1 MRHKSKDLKPFF
13 LAMIVQ
19 VLIGS
24 LYGWNIISSSL
35 MDQFDFTGAAMGAV
49 FGVALISFTGT
60 MIPLGIKIH
69 NFSPAQLTVYTALL
83 SGLGFLLSGF
93 SRGSLPLIFIG
104 SGVLVGMGTG
114 VGYISTLAYGLT
126 PFTNKS
132 LPTGLITA
140 SFAAG
145 SIISSTLLGKLLP
158 HYSITTLLQGFGG
171 LQLLM
176 LFIIASQLSRVKFTQ
191 RKIKSNESIPNSTM
205 IPLWFVM
212 FAATFGGL
220 LIISNLKQI
229 VGSLTNELNLALA
242 ISLFSIMNGL
252 GRTIFGALPIVKHGK
267 VIVINMLIL
276 GGTLGVMIFFRNAIL
291 LYIVVALIGML
302 FGSFFVLFPLFT
314 MDQFGINQFE
324 KLYPRIFLAYGVA
337 AAVSATLGGKLYD
350 LFPSPSVTLSIAT
363 LIEVFGAVL
372 FIILLKR
379 AKRVVDT
386 NPEMCKI

>member
-1 MRHKSKDLKPFF
+1 MRQNRKDLKPFF
-13 LAMIVQ
+13 LAMLVQ

-35 MDQFDFTGAAMGAV
+35 MDQFEFTGAAMGAV
-49 FGVALISFTGT
+49 FGVALISFTVT

-69 NFSPAQLTVYTALL
+69 HFSPSQLTVYTALL
-83 SGLGFLLSGF
+83 SGIGFLLSGF
-93 SRGSLPLIFIG
+93 SGGSLPLIFIG

-114 VGYISTLAYGLT
+114 VGYISTLSYGLT
-126 PFTNKS
+126 PFTNRS

-140 SFAAG
+140 SFALG

-158 HYSITTLLQGFGG
+158 HYTITTLLQLFGG
-171 LQLLM
+171 FQL
-176 LFIIASQLSRVKFTQ
+176 IILLIVSSQLSRVKFTK
-191 RKIKSNESIPNSTM
+191 RKIKTNESIPHTTM
-205 IPLWFVM
+205 VPLWFVM

-229 VGSLTNELNLALA
+229 VGSLTDQLNLALA

-267 VIVINMLIL
+267 VIVVNMLIL
-276 GGTLGVMIFFRNAIL
+276 GGILGAMIFFHNAIL
-291 LYIVVALIGML
+291 LYVVVSFIGML

-324 KLYPRIFLAYGVA
+324 MLYPRVFLAYGVA

-350 LFPSPSVTLSIAT
+350 LFPSPSVALSIAT
-363 LIEVFGAVL
+363 LIEVGGALLFVL
-372 FIILLKR
+372 LLSR
-379 AKRVVDT
+379 TKRVVDT
-386 NPEMCKI
+386 VQ